1 MPARRNPWFDLSM
14 DTVRLGLEAQSVIG
28 MRMAKAAWGGPEAQ
42 AEVQRMVAEKGKAA
56 WDANLMLTKSL
67 LTGEGHLAPARAVAL
82 YRRRVNANKRR
93 LARGG

>member
-1 MPARRNPWFDLSM
+1 
-14 DTVRLGLEAQSVIG
+14 
-28 MRMAKAAWGGPEAQ
+28 
-42 AEVQRMVAEKGKAA
+42 VAEKGKAA